1 MSNSADDNEKTWLKK
16 ALKASSEKAFRE
28 NKALNISTLVAR
40 NGKLI
45 RINGN
50 GEEEIV
56 GESHKPV
63 KINKKEFRFSQ

>member
-1 MSNSADDNEKTWLKK
+1 MRDSIKDNEKTWLKK
-16 ALKASSEKAFRE
+16 ALKASSDKAIRE

-45 RINGN
+45 RINGD

-63 KINKKEFRFSQ
+63 TINKKAFRLNQ